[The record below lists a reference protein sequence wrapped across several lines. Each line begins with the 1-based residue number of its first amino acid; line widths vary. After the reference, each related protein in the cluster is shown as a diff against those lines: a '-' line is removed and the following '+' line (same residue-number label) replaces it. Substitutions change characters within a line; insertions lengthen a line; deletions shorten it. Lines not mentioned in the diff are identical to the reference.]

1 MQVILLEMVGKLGGI
16 GDEVSVRDGY
26 ARNFLLPQ
34 GKALRATDS
43 NRAKFEAERTAI
55 EARNAERR
63 DAAQAVAGSIDGKT
77 IVIIRQAGEAGQ
89 LYGSVS
95 SRDIAGALTGDGTE
109 VARSQVDLS
118 HPIKAVGLHEVP
130 VHLHAEVA
138 STVIVNVARSEDEA
152 ERQSAGED
160 LTVVSYEE
168 EEETEAAPAIEEVF
182 EEGAAEAAA
191 AEVGEV
197 ADQTAEAP
205 EDGQP
210 ADEPAAKAAA
220 PEPSAE
226 DEADDSENR

>member
-1 MQVILLEMVGKLGGI
+1 
-16 GDEVSVRDGY
+16 
-26 ARNFLLPQ
+26 
-34 GKALRATDS
+34 
-43 NRAKFEAERTAI
+43 
-55 EARNAERR
+55 
-63 DAAQAVAGSIDGKT
+63 
-77 IVIIRQAGEAGQ
+77 
-89 LYGSVS
+89 
-95 SRDIAGALTGDGTE
+95 
-109 VARSQVDLS
+109 
-118 HPIKAVGLHEVP
+118 VP